1 MREKFQDEI
10 QEYTFDSFESIIKY
24 IQNHSIQILMLL
36 TVFIIIFVIDHISN
50 INAILFGMPTAIPN
64 MSPPQT
70 NSIHTK
76 ISKKSKKGKK

>member
-10 QEYTFDSFESIIKY
+10 QEYTFDSFESIIEY

-36 TVFIIIFVIDHISN
+36 TVFIIIYVIDHISN
-50 INAILFGMPTAIPN
+50 INAILFGMPSAIPN
-64 MSPPQT
+64 IPLQI

-76 ISKKSKKGKK
+76 ISKKGKKGKK

>member
-10 QEYTFDSFESIIKY
+10 QEYTFDNFESIIKY

-50 INAILFGMPTAIPN
+50 INAILFGIPSAIPN
-64 MSPPQT
+64 MPPQT
-70 NSIHTK
+70 NTNAK
-76 ISKKSKKGKK
+76 INKKGKKAKK